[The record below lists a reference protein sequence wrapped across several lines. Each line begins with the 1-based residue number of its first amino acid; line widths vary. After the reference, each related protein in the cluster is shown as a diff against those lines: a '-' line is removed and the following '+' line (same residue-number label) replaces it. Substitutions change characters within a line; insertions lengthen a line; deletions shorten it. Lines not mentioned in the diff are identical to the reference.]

1 MMKRLRKMKIKY
13 FYQLLISHV
22 SILILAFLLLSLL
35 FSQFV
40 ESYIFENKVGELNSY
55 GEQILTDLTVR
66 IEGNEEFLTEYSQ
79 LLEARNIKY
88 ILFDNKGRVL
98 YPELKSDLMIQLTSD
113 EWAAISKGNRISVKH
128 DIKRFDQEVTLVA
141 LPYMQGGRLV
151 GGVLLLSPIT
161 GAMEMVSQL
170 NRFLLYT
177 IVISLSATIL
187 LSLVLSKNL
196 IKRITDLRNAASM
209 ISSGNYDVNVPY
221 TYVDEIGE
229 LAQDFNEM
237 AAKLKKSD
245 EEIKRL
251 ENRRRKFIADVSHE
265 LRTPLTTISGL
276 AEGIKNGLIP
286 DEEKSKGMV
295 LIDREAKRLIRL
307 VNENLD
313 YEKIR
318 SNQLQLNKLDIHLL
332 EAFEIVKEQLE
343 IQAEEKGNVIY
354 IEAEDD
360 ITVHADYDR
369 LIQILVNIVKNS
381 IQFTEKGA
389 IFLRGKESLSET
401 IMEIEDTGVGI
412 DPREIESIWLRFYKA
427 DLSRTN
433 HSFGEFGIGLSIV
446 KQLVQLH
453 NGAIAVSSEKGTGTK
468 FIIRIPKEI

>member
-1 MMKRLRKMKIKY
+1 MKIKY